1 MTTAIQQLV
10 TAVARPVLL
19 NQRMHAQRALI
30 APAASPRAHRNA
42 GTVQDGRHLKPAM
55 ITTPLTETAAR
66 LHAAWSADTTA
77 VEAVR
82 PHAILVSLLGAA
94 TG

>member
-1 MTTAIQQLV
+1 MTTTIQQLV

-55 ITTPLTETAAR
+55 METRMMKTAAR
-66 LHAAWSADTTA
+66 LHAVWSADTRA
-77 VEAVR
+77 LEAAR
-82 PHAILVSLLGAA
+82 PLPILVSLRAV